1 MGVRGW
7 TRSKAAPKGPPRLNQ
22 EGRRNC
28 TSGLAPHRDP
38 VPAGAFNVCI
48 RCRGSHRP
56 ITHRGRLS
64 IGNTASHLTPFAVEE
79 RWPRYH

>member
-38 VPAGAFNVCI
+38 VPAGAFNFW
-48 RCRGSHRP
+48 HP
-56 ITHRGRLS
+56 L
-64 IGNTASHLTPFAVEE
+64 
-79 RWPRYH
+79 